1 MFTLLFSTS
10 LLASLA
16 ASIPL
21 TDTHFG
27 RQDSTSRIANA
38 WYPGWRTDRPP
49 SEISWEKYTH
59 MTYAF
64 AVTTPDVAV
73 LSFEGSNPEG
83 VPTFVEEAKKNGVKA
98 LVSIGGWT
106 GSRFFSTAVG
116 SPENRTVFVKT
127 VTDLATQYGLD
138 GLDFD
143 WEYPNRQGLGCNT
156 INANDT
162 ANFILFLEELRCHP
176 VGKDLIITSAV
187 SITPYNDASGNPSSD
202 LSRYAA
208 TQDFITI
215 MNYDVW
221 GPWSA
226 SVGPNGPLDDSCAAP
241 ANQQGSAVRSVAQWT
256 AAGVPLNKLL
266 LGLPAYGHGFTVNVA
281 DAFKNG
287 STTELAEYPPF
298 NASNRPNGDQWD
310 DPAGAVD
317 ACGVVNP
324 AGGIFTFQGLIDEGY
339 LATDGTPKLPSRFD
353 NCSKGAFVYNAE
365 KQIMVAYDS
374 AETWQAKGQYIQE
387 ADLGGFSIWHSAS
400 DPTDILLD
408 SVRGVLFA

>member
-10 LLASLA
+10 LLVSLA
-16 ASIPL
+16 VSKPP
-21 TDTHFG
+21 TDN
-27 RQDSTSRIANA
+27 SSKVANA

-49 SEISWEKYTH
+49 SEVSWEKYTH

-64 AVTTPDVAV
+64 ALTTPDVAV

-83 VPTFVEEAKKNGVKA
+83 IPAFVEQAKKNGVKA
-98 LVSIGGWT
+98 LVSVGGWS

-127 VTDLATQYGLD
+127 VTDLATRYELD

-143 WEYPNRQGLGCNT
+143 WEFPNLQALGCNV

-162 ANFILFLEELRCHP
+162 ANYILFLEELRSHP

-187 SITPYNDASGNPSSD
+187 SMKPFNDASGNPSSD
-202 LSRYAA
+202 LSRFAA

-215 MNYDVW
+215 MNYDIW
-221 GPWSA
+221 GHWSA
-226 SVGPNGPLDDSCAAP
+226 SVGPTAALNDSCAAP
-241 ANQQGSAVRSVAQWT
+241 ANQQGSAVSSVAKWT

-266 LGLPAYGHGFTVNVA
+266 LGLPTYGQGFTVKVV

-298 NASNRPNGDQWD
+298 SPSNRPNGDQWD
-310 DPAGAVD
+310 GVAGAVD
-317 ACGVVNP
+317 VCGVVNP
-324 AGGIFTFQGLIDEGY
+324 AGGMFTFQGLINEGY
-339 LATDGTPKLPSRFD
+339 LATDGAPKLPYRFD

-365 KQIMVAYDS
+365 KQVMVAYDS
-374 AETWQAKGQYIQE
+374 AETWQAKGKYIKE
-387 ADLGGFSIWHSAS
+387 TDLAGFSIWSSAGDS
-400 DPTDILLD
+400 NDILLD
-408 SVRGVLFA
+408 SVRGALFN